1 MAAVTDDTITSEVQA
16 RYSNAASPR
25 MVELMTKLVQHL
37 HDYAREVQLTREEWL
52 AALDFLIRCGKMSD
66 DKRNEMMLLSDVLG
80 LSMLTVM
87 IDQKVPAG
95 ATPNTVEGPFFIAGS
110 PELPM
115 GGDMRFG
122 APGKLSFMQGRV
134 TDMNGKPIAG
144 ALIDAWQADQNGLYE
159 CQVGASDAY
168 LRAKFRTDAD
178 GRYCVTTVEPCHY
191 SIPIDG
197 PVGELVAATGIS
209 HERPAHIHATVQ
221 APGYQTLITHIF
233 RGGADYID
241 SDAVYGVRP
250 ELIIFFEDHEPGMT
264 PAGTIS
270 TEPFSTVTF
279 DVVLAPAVAQK
290 LAAE

>member
-1 MAAVTDDTITSEVQA
+1 MAAVTEDNITDEVCA
-16 RYSNAASPR
+16 RYSNAPSPR
-25 MVELMTKLVQHL
+25 MVTLMTSLVRHL

-52 AALDFLIRCGKMSD
+52 AALDFLIRAGKMSD
-66 DKRNEMMLLSDVLG
+66 EKRNEIMLASDVLG

-95 ATPNTVEGPFFIAGS
+95 ATPNTVEGPFFIEGS
-110 PELPM
+110 PELPA

-122 APGKLSFMQGRV
+122 APGKLCFMTGRV
-134 TDMNGKPIAG
+134 TDMTGRPIAG

-159 CQVGASDAY
+159 CQVGANDAY
-168 LRAKFRTDAD
+168 LRGKFHTDAD
-178 GRYCVTTVEPCHY
+178 GRYCVTTVVPCHY

-209 HERPAHIHATVQ
+209 HERPAHIHATVR
-221 APGYQTLITHIF
+221 ADGYQTLITHIF
-233 RGGADYID
+233 RGGAEYID
-241 SDAVYGVRP
+241 CDAVYGVRP
-250 ELIIFFEDHEPGMT
+250 ELVIDFHDHEPGQT

-270 TEPFSTVTF
+270 SEPFSTVNF
-279 DVVLAPAVAQK
+279 DVVLAPAVERK

>member
-1 MAAVTDDTITSEVQA
+1 MAAVTEDNITDEVCA
-16 RYSNAASPR
+16 RYAGAANPR
-25 MVELMTKLVQHL
+25 MVTLMTGLVRHL
-37 HDYAREVQLTREEWL
+37 HDYAREVQLTRDEWL
-52 AALDFLIRCGKMSD
+52 TALDFLIRCGEMSD
-66 DKRNEMMLLSDVLG
+66 DKRNEMMLLSDVMG

-87 IDQKVPAG
+87 IDQKVPHG
-95 ATPNTVEGPFFIAGS
+95 ATPNTVEGPFFIEGS
-110 PELPM
+110 PELPP

-122 APGKLSFMQGRV
+122 APGKLCFMTGRV
-134 TDMNGKPIAG
+134 TDMAGRPIAG

-159 CQVGASDAY
+159 CQVGADDAY
-168 LRAKFRTDAD
+168 LRGKFHTDAD

-209 HERPAHIHATVQ
+209 HERPAHIHATVR
-221 APGYQTLITHIF
+221 APGHQTLITHIF

-241 SDAVYGVRP
+241 ADAVYGVRP
-250 ELIIFFEDHEPGMT
+250 ELIIFFEDHEPGPT
-264 PAGTIS
+264 PAGTIA

-279 DVVLAPAVAQK
+279 DVVLAPAVERR